1 MRVIGKRERVIK
13 ERDSVKGKERDGFVG
28 LG

>member
-13 ERDSVKGKERDGFVG
+13 ERDNVKGNERDGFIG